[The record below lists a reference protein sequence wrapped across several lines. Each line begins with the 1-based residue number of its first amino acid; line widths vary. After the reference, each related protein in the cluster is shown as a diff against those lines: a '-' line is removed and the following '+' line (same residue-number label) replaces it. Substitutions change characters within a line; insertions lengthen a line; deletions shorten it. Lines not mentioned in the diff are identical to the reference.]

1 MTLKLKNIDILVVE
15 DLAPMRQLI
24 SELLKSMGAGRVYG
38 AKDGEEAYRLYTKMQ
53 PDVIFTDWEMP
64 LHDGL
69 AFIKKIRRD
78 KTSHNR
84 SIPIIMIT
92 GYNSAERIAKARDN
106 GITEFLTKPFTA
118 EDIAKR
124 LHHVIKNPRDIIV
137 LPDFIGPDRRRKESS
152 PDGEDTRKEET
163 DKKIKA
169 NPILQKKAGIDPIDK
184 NAIDESQAVID
195 DNQVDFKPIALRL
208 IHEFETVIKQVKNIP
223 EPPSRMLSDLI
234 SPIMQL
240 KANAKIFKYD
250 LVGNLAMI
258 ILNFL
263 EKINE
268 INPHVLEILD
278 TQTNTLKLIFQN
290 DLKGTGG
297 EIGQKLEKETSAAC
311 NRYMHVRAKILEN
324 KLKQKTK

>member
-1 MTLKLKNIDILVVE
+1 
-15 DLAPMRQLI
+15 MRQLI
-24 SELLKSMGAGRVYG
+24 TELLKSMGAGRVYG
-38 AKDGEEAYRLYTKMQ
+38 ARDGEEAYRLYIKKK

-64 LHDGL
+64 HNDGL
-69 AFIKKIRRD
+69 DFVKKIRRE
-78 KTSHNR
+78 KESHNR

-92 GYNSAERIAKARDN
+92 GYNSAERISEARDN

-137 LPDFIGPDRRRKESS
+137 LPDFVGPDRRRKENS
-152 PDGEDTRKEET
+152 PDGDDSRKVET

-169 NPILQKKAGIDPIDK
+169 NPVLQKKAGIDPVDK
-184 NAIDESQAVID
+184 NAIEKSQAVID
-195 DNQVDFKPIALRL
+195 DNHVDFKPLALKL
-208 IHEFETVIKQVKNIP
+208 IQEFETVIKQVKNIKD
-223 EPPSRMLSDLI
+223 PPSRMLTDLI
-234 SPIMQL
+234 APVMQL

-263 EKINE
+263 EQINE

-278 TQTNTLKLIFQN
+278 TQTNTLRLIFQN
-290 DLKGTGG
+290 NLKGTGG
-297 EIGQKLEKETSAAC
+297 EIGKKLEKETAAAC